1 MSGTIGEAPSGE
13 KRREVPYLGIVKIAS
28 VVMGI
33 MIVVGLAV
41 IGVTIAKR
49 LSGAGEETA
58 AVAPVDAAGTVPAA
72 GSAVALAPGA
82 PGALDVTLP
91 ARSRVVD
98 VTSDGRRLIVRL
110 ILSGGGT
117 AVLLLDADTGD
128 RLGLLTLVPEG
139 R

>member
-1 MSGTIGEAPSGE
+1 MSGTIGEGPAGE

-49 LSGAGEETA
+49 LSGTGQEQVAVEPAWSATIA
-58 AVAPVDAAGTVPAA
+58 A
-72 GSAVALAPGA
+72 APGA
-82 PGALDVTLP
+82 PGELTVQIP

-98 VTSDGRRLIVRL
+98 VQTDGRRLVIRL
-110 ILSGGGT
+110 MLSGGGT
-117 AVLLLDADTGD
+117 AVLLLDADTGE
-128 RLGLLTLVPEG
+128 RLGLLTLTPEG

>member
-1 MSGTIGEAPSGE
+1 MSGTIGEGPSGE
-13 KRREVPYLGIVKIAS
+13 KRREVPYLGVVKIAS

-49 LSGAGEETA
+49 LSGAGEEPQAT
-58 AVAPVDAAGTVPAA
+58 APVTPSPAA
-72 GSAVALAPGA
+72 AATAAPGA
-82 PGALDVTLP
+82 PGTQDIAIP

-98 VTSDGRRLIVRL
+98 LQADGRRLVVRL
-110 ILSGGGT
+110 ALSGGGT
-117 AVLLLDADTGD
+117 AILLLDADTGA
-128 RLGLLTLVPEG
+128 RLGLLTLTQEG

>member
-1 MSGTIGEAPSGE
+1 MSGTIGEGPSGE

-33 MIVVGLAV
+33 MIVVGMAV

-49 LSGAGEETA
+49 LSGAGEEQL
-58 AVAPVDAAGTVPAA
+58 AVAPETPTPGRSVTV
-72 GSAVALAPGA
+72 APGA
-82 PGALDVTLP
+82 PGIQDIAIP

-98 VTSDGRRLIVRL
+98 VQTDGRRLLVRL
-110 ILSGGGT
+110 ALSGGGT
-117 AVLLLDADTGD
+117 AILLLDADTGAQ
-128 RLGLLTLVPEG
+128 LGLLTLTQDG

>member
-1 MSGTIGEAPSGE
+1 MSGTIGEGPSGE

-49 LSGAGEETA
+49 LSGAGEESA
-58 AVAPVDAAGTVPAA
+58 AVAPAGPATASSVTAA
-72 GSAVALAPGA
+72 LGA
-82 PGALDVTLP
+82 PGDLDVAIP
-91 ARSRVVD
+91 AGSRVVA
-98 VTSDGRRLIVRL
+98 VESDGRRLIVRL
-110 ILSGGGT
+110 TLSGGDT
-117 AVLLLDADTGD
+117 AALLLDADTGA
-128 RLGLLTLVPEG
+128 RLGLLTLVPEN

>member
-1 MSGTIGEAPSGE
+1 MSGTIGEGPSGE

-28 VVMGI
+28 VVMGL

-49 LSGAGEETA
+49 LSGAGEEQA
-58 AVAPVDAAGTVPAA
+58 VVAPVTPAPGAAIAA
-72 GSAVALAPGA
+72 APGA
-82 PGALDVTLP
+82 PGELNVMIP
-91 ARSRVVD
+91 GRSRVVD
-98 VTSDGRRLIVRL
+98 VQADGRRLVVRL
-110 ILSGGGT
+110 MLSGGGT
-117 AVLLLDADTGD
+117 AVLLLDADTGE

>member
-1 MSGTIGEAPSGE
+1 MSGTIGEGPSGE

-58 AVAPVDAAGTVPAA
+58 AVAPAVPATA
-72 GSAVALAPGA
+72 PSIAAAPGA
-82 PGALDVTLP
+82 PGDLDVAIP
-91 ARSRVVD
+91 AGSRVLGVE
-98 VTSDGRRLIVRL
+98 SDGRRLVVRL
-110 ILSGGGT
+110 MLSDGDT
-117 AVLLLDADTGD
+117 AILLLDADTGAG
-128 RLGLLTLVPEG
+128 LGLLTLVPGG

>member
-1 MSGTIGEAPSGE
+1 MTGTIGEGPSGE
-13 KRREVPYLGIVKIAS
+13 KRREVPYLGIVKIAA

-49 LSGAGEETA
+49 LSGAGEDQAGGVPDVAAPA
-58 AVAPVDAAGTVPAA
+58 AVVTA
-72 GSAVALAPGA
+72 APGA
-82 PGALDVTLP
+82 PGVLDVPIP
-91 ARSRVVD
+91 AGSRVVA
-98 VTSDGRRLIVRL
+98 VETDGRRLVVRL
-110 ILSGGGT
+110 VLSGGGT

-128 RLGLLTLVPEG
+128 RLGLLTLVPED

>member
-1 MSGTIGEAPSGE
+1 M
-13 KRREVPYLGIVKIAS
+13 PYLGVIKIAS

-49 LSGAGEETA
+49 LSGAGEDTPTPTPVSTA
-58 AVAPVDAAGTVPAA
+58 AVSAA
-72 GSAVALAPGA
+72 LGA
-82 PGALDVTLP
+82 PGALDVPIP

-98 VTSDGRRLIVRL
+98 VQSDGRRLVVRL
-110 ILSGGGT
+110 VLSGGGT
-117 AVLLLDADTGD
+117 AILLLDADTGE
-128 RLGLLTLVPEG
+128 RLGLLTLIQEG